1 MVALLLASVFLKWAT
16 FNNFLSKLMRNN
28 WVHAKPWNAKSDIVV
43 VTGGSS
49 GIGPKVASRLA
60 DDGVTV
66 VAVEIAPLSPE
77 LRK

>member
-1 MVALLLASVFLKWAT
+1 
-16 FNNFLSKLMRNN
+16 
-28 WVHAKPWNAKSDIVV
+28 V

-49 GIGPKVASRLA
+49 GIGPRVASRLA

-66 VAVEIAPLSPE
+66 VAVDIAPLSPE